1 MAKKSFTN
9 NPALNFISSAQPKS
23 EEQPEVKQKEVKA
36 KPAKTATKTTK
47 EKPVAKPETEKTTK
61 PEQPI
66 QTLFD
71 IPIAPVERKSV
82 RLYLLVKP
90 STLDK
95 LKMLAK
101 TKNTSVNELANVIF
115 ETVLK

>member
-36 KPAKTATKTTK
+36 KPAETATKPVK
-47 EKPVAKPETEKTTK
+47 EKPVAKPETEKITK

-71 IPIAPVERKSV
+71 IQVKPVERKSE
-82 RLYLLVKP
+82 RLQLLVRP
-90 STLDK
+90 SILDK
-95 LKMLAK
+95 LKMVAK

-115 ETVLK
+115 ETFLK